1 VKSHTDQNANTLPS
15 HLAYLDGFR
24 AIAALYV
31 VFHHARMVAG
41 INVIPPHGV
50 EQQISLLFAPGEY
63 AVCLFIVLSGFCLML
78 PVVKN
83 EGSIRGSVSSFLWRR
98 ARRILPPYYAAMA
111 LSLLLIWLFLPHKTG
126 SSLWDQS
133 FPVTTKSIVTHLLLV
148 HDLLGETH
156 TINPV
161 FWSIAVEWKIYF
173 LFPLLVW
180 SWKRFGAPATTS
192 FAVVTSYLLYFVCG
206 RLFKNAFSADYIGL
220 FTMGMLANS
229 LAFSSHPS
237 LERWRRLPWKP
248 IAFLLTAVLLV
259 LGRRGVPVL
268 SHFSD
273 GIAGLWA
280 MALLICTS
288 VDKENTLRKMLSHK
302 VLAFVGVFSYSI
314 YLIHAPF
321 LQMFKQYLLPSL
333 GEGNFLVFSILCFVA
348 APCIVGIS
356 YLFFIA
362 FERPFLKKKAVA
374 RKENIV
380 FTDAVPQEL

>member
-1 VKSHTDQNANTLPS
+1 MGSHTDQSAKTLPN

-24 AIAALYV
+24 AMAALYV
-31 VFHHARMVAG
+31 VFHHARMVSEL
-41 INVIPPHGV
+41 NVNHPHGV
-50 EQQISLLFAPGEY
+50 KEQISLLFAPGEY

-98 ARRILPPYYAAMA
+98 ARRILPPYYAAMG
-111 LSLLLIWLFLPHKTG
+111 LSLVLIWLFLPHKTG

-180 SWKRFGAPATTS
+180 SWKRLGAPATTLV
-192 FAVVTSYLLYFVCG
+192 AVVASYLLYFVCG

-237 LERWRRLPWKP
+237 LEQLKKLPWKP
-248 IAFLLTAVLLV
+248 IALLLTAIIIVSA
-259 LGRRGVPVL
+259 RMRVPVL
-268 SHFSD
+268 YHFSD
-273 GIAGLWA
+273 GIVGLWA
-280 MALLICTS
+280 MSLLICTS
-288 VDKENTLRKMLSHK
+288 LDKENLLRKILGHK
-302 VLAFVGVFSYSI
+302 FLASIGLFSYSI
-314 YLIHAPF
+314 YLIHTPF
-321 LQMFKQYLLPSL
+321 LQMFKQYLLPSVK
-333 GEGNFLVFSILCFVA
+333 GNNFFVFSILCFVA
-348 APCIVGIS
+348 APCIVGVS
-356 YLFFIA
+356 YLFFLA
-362 FERPFLKKKAVA
+362 FEKPFLKKTTSAK
-374 RKENIV
+374 KENTV
-380 FTDAVPQEL
+380 FPVATPQEL

>member
-1 VKSHTDQNANTLPS
+1 VKSHTDQNANTLPN

-24 AIAALYV
+24 AMAALYV

-41 INVIPPHGV
+41 LNVGSPRGV

-180 SWKRFGAPATTS
+180 LWKRFGAPATTS
-192 FAVVTSYLLYFVCG
+192 VAVIASYLLYFVCG

-237 LERWRRLPWKP
+237 LERWRQLPWKL
-248 IAFLLTAVLLV
+248 IAFFLTAVLLV

-273 GIAGLWA
+273 GIVGLWA

-348 APCIVGIS
+348 APCIVGVS

-362 FERPFLKKKAVA
+362 FEKPFLKKKTVA
-374 RKENIV
+374 KKENIV